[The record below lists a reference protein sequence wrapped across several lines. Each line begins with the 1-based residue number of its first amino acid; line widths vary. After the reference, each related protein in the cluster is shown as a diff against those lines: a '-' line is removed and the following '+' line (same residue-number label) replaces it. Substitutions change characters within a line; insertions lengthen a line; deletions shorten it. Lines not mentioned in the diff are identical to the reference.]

1 MRAQVDA
8 LLSDRVRHWEVV
20 DIDSDPELARRYG
33 DVIPVLYVNGRLFAR
48 IRLPMLA
55 SRLRLLR
62 AAAAEPAP
70 GSR

>member
-8 LLSDRVRHWEVV
+8 LLSDREREWEVV
-20 DIDSDPELARRYG
+20 NVDSDPELARRYG

-48 IRLPMLA
+48 IRLPRLA

-62 AAAAEPAP
+62 AAAAESAP
-70 GSR
+70 GTR